1 MISTIV
7 IVGGGQAG
15 AEATDTLRREGYAG
29 RLILVSDEPQLPYQ
43 RPPLSKKFLA
53 GELEFDRLLFRH
65 RLFYDEHKVELKLG
79 VRAVRLDPPA
89 RRVSLSN
96 GEEIAY
102 DRALLCVGAVSR
114 QLTCAGADLAG

>member
-15 AEATDTLRREGYAG
+15 AEAADTLRRGGYDG

-53 GELEFDRLLFRH
+53 GELQFDRLVFRH
-65 RLFYDEHKVELKLG
+65 QSFYDEHKVELKLG
-79 VRAVRLDPPA
+79 VRALHLDPKE

-96 GEEIAY
+96 GEEIVY
-102 DRALLCVGAVSR
+102 DRALLCLGAVSR
-114 QLTCAGADLAG
+114 KLSCP